1 MKNLPQ
7 LLLII
12 FCPFLNL
19 QGNESYDIIVYGG
32 TSAGIVAGIQAKKM
46 GKSVVIIEP
55 TDREGGLTTGGLG
68 QTDIGNKMVI
78 GG

>member
-32 TSAGIVAGIQAKKM
+32 TSAGIVAGIQAKKN
-46 GKSVVIIEP
+46 
-55 TDREGGLTTGGLG
+55 G
-68 QTDIGNKMVI
+68 QVGRHH
-78 GG
+78 